1 LPRLLFDPSLQLEYS
16 KSTFHPHQLVL
27 SDSVK
32 HLENLAKETK
42 EENLITKCTVPLVVV
57 VEVVSTVVVLAMS
70 LPPALNPV
78 PLRATHVV

>member
-1 LPRLLFDPSLQLEYS
+1 LPWLLFDLFLPLDHS
-16 KSTFHPHQLVL
+16 KLPFQPHQLVL